1 MFGKKTNVV
10 GASKP
15 QSQIDSLIGVDT
27 IIEGDMHFSGGM
39 RVDGRVNGNIF
50 GLKDKQS
57 TLVLSEQGQV
67 NGEVKV
73 SHLVVNGAING
84 TVTADEYLE
93 LQGQARITGDV
104 HYKAMEMQL
113 GAIVE
118 GRMLHTVVAA
128 TPEKTEKAADTAP
141 TAAPATKK

>member
-15 QSQIDSLIGVDT
+15 QSQIDSLIGADT
-27 IIEGDMHFSGGM
+27 IIDGDMHFSGGM

-50 GLKDKQS
+50 GVKDKQS
-57 TLVLSEQGQV
+57 TLVLSEHGQV
-67 NGEVKV
+67 NGEVAV
-73 SHLVVNGAING
+73 SHLVVNGTVNG
-84 TVTADEYLE
+84 TVTAEEYLE
-93 LQGQARITGDV
+93 LQSQARVTGDV

-118 GRMLHTVVAA
+118 GRMLHTAA
-128 TPEKTEKAADTAP
+128 PAAPEKTEKLPESAL
-141 TAAPATKK
+141 ATKK

>member
-10 GASKP
+10 GTSKP
-15 QSQIDSLIGVDT
+15 QSQIDSLIGADT
-27 IIEGDMHFSGGM
+27 VIDGDVKFSGGM

-50 GLKDKQS
+50 GTKDKQS

-67 NGEVKV
+67 NGEVTV
-73 SHLVVNGAING
+73 SHLVVNGTVNG
-84 TVTADEYLE
+84 TVTAEEYLE
-93 LQGQARITGDV
+93 LQSQARVTGDV

-118 GRMLHTVVAA
+118 GRMLHTAVAA
-128 TPEKTEKAADTAP
+128 SPESPSKPAEPTPTN
-141 TAAPATKK
+141 KK

>member
-15 QSQIDSLIGVDT
+15 QSQIDSLIGAETV
-27 IIEGDMHFSGGM
+27 IEGDLHFSGGM

-50 GLKDKQS
+50 GAKGKQS

-73 SHLVVNGAING
+73 SHLVVNGTING

-128 TPEKTEKAADTAP
+128 PEKTEKAADSIPAAP
-141 TAAPATKK
+141 TAKK